1 MALRVKQFKNT
12 HNLLRP
18 TKLITVN
25 SFVEIAIF
33 TSVKIRKMGAKTLIL
48 GSSGQIGTELVLRLR
63 EIRGSENVIASD
75 IRKGSYEV
83 MESGPFEFLDVTHK
97 DEILEVIQ
105 KYQVKEV
112 YLMVAILS
120 VIGEKNPK
128 KAWELNMNTLFNVLE
143 LARDGY
149 IERVFWPSSI
159 AVFGPD
165 TPRVNTPQDTI
176 IKPTTV
182 YGISKQAGENWCSY
196 YERKYGVDVRSL
208 RYPGLISYKAT
219 PGGGT
224 TDYAVEIFHEAV
236 KRGSYVSFL
245 KAGTKLPMM
254 YMDDAIRATVE
265 LMEAERPATFHSYN
279 VGALSFSPEELAGAI
294 KKQMPD
300 FKIAYNPD
308 SRQEIAD
315 TWPESVDDSRARQDW
330 GWEHKV
336 DLDTLVSSMLLGL
349 HYTS

>member
-1 MALRVKQFKNT
+1 
-12 HNLLRP
+12 
-18 TKLITVN
+18 
-25 SFVEIAIF
+25 
-33 TSVKIRKMGAKTLIL
+33 MGAKTLII

-63 EIRGSENVIASD
+63 EMKGSENVIASD

-97 DEILEVIQ
+97 DDILEIIR
-105 KYQVKEV
+105 KHGIKEV

-120 VIGEKNPK
+120 VIAEKSPK
-128 KAWELNMNTLFNVLE
+128 KAWELNMNALFNVLE
-143 LARDGY
+143 LARDGH

-165 TPRVNTPQDTI
+165 SPRKLTPQDTI

-182 YGISKQAGENWCSY
+182 YGMSKLAGENWCAY
-196 YERKYGVDVRSL
+196 FQRQYGVDVRSL

-245 KAGTKLPMM
+245 SSGTRLPMM
-254 YMDDAIRATVE
+254 YMDDAIRATLE
-265 LMEAERPATFHSYN
+265 LMDAKRPETFHSYN
-279 VGALSFSPEELAGAI
+279 VGALSFSPEELGNAI
-294 KKQMPD
+294 KRYIPD
-300 FKIAYNPD
+300 FTVSYKPD
-308 SRQEIAD
+308 ARQKIAD
-315 TWPESVDDSRARQDW
+315 TWPESIDDSRAREDW
-330 GWEHKV
+330 GWEPKV
-336 DLDTLVSSMLLGL
+336 DLDTLVRSMLLGL
-349 HYTS
+349 HFST